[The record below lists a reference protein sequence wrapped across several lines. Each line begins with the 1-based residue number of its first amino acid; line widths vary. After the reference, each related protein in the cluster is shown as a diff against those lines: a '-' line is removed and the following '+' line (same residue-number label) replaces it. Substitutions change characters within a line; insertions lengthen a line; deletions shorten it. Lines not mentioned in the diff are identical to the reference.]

1 VVVGLN
7 VAFFYLIENAGTLDC
22 PDGAP
27 FETES
32 ESMANYMKKI
42 SVHDAVGTVLA
53 HDITRIVPGQ
63 VKGAGFKKGHIVREE
78 DVPELLR
85 LGKRHLYVLDLPPD
99 RLHEDDAALRI
110 AKAICGESLHWTAPQ
125 EGKSSIIS
133 SVDGLLKIDAD
144 ALLAVNRMDDIVV
157 ATLKTNTACKEGQI
171 VGGTRIIPLTIAT
184 RQIEMLEEL
193 ARQTGPIIR
202 VRPFRRLKVGA
213 VVTGSEIKEGLIK
226 DEFEKFVSPKLEAC
240 GCQMVKKIVVSD
252 DPDAIAAAIQEL
264 RDLGSDLILTTGG
277 LSVDP
282 DDVTRQGVSRAGAE
296 RVFYGSPVLPG
307 AMFLY
312 ARLGETPIMGLPA
325 CVYFHPTTLFDL
337 LLPRLLADDP
347 VTPDDIAAMGHGGL
361 CLQCETCRFPVCP
374 FGK

>member
-1 VVVGLN
+1 MSD
-7 VAFFYLIENAGTLDC
+7 YI
-22 PDGAP
+22 
-27 FETES
+27 
-32 ESMANYMKKI
+32 KKI
-42 SVHDAVGTVLA
+42 SVHNAVGTVLA

-63 VKGAGFKKGHIVREE
+63 VKGVGFKKGHIVLER
-78 DVPELLR
+78 DVPELLK

-110 AKAICGESLHWTAPQ
+110 AEAICGESLRWTTPQ

-133 SVDGLLKIDAD
+133 SVHGLLKIDIG
-144 ALLAVNRMDDIVV
+144 ALLAANLMDDIII
-157 ATLKTNTACKEGQI
+157 ATLKTDTACKEGQI
-171 VGGTRIIPLTIAT
+171 VGGTRIIPLTISKH
-184 RQIEMLEEL
+184 QIETLERMVL
-193 ARQTGPIIR
+193 QTGPIMS
-202 VRPFRRLKVGA
+202 VRPFRRLKIGG

-226 DEFEKFVSPKLEAC
+226 DEFETFVGSKLEAY
-240 GCQMVKKIVVSD
+240 GCQLMKKIVVSD
-252 DPDAIAAAIQEL
+252 DPDAIATAIREL
-264 RDLGSDLILTTGG
+264 RDLGCDLILTTGG

-282 DDVTRQGVSRAGAE
+282 DDVTRQGVDRAGAE
-296 RVFYGSPVLPG
+296 KIFYGSPVLPG

-312 ARLGETPIMGLPA
+312 ARLEETPIMGLPA

-347 VTPDDIAAMGHGGL
+347 ITSNDIAAMGHGGL

>member
-1 VVVGLN
+1 MSD
-7 VAFFYLIENAGTLDC
+7 YI
-22 PDGAP
+22 
-27 FETES
+27 
-32 ESMANYMKKI
+32 KKI
-42 SVHDAVGTVLA
+42 SVYDAVGTVLA

-63 VKGAGFKKGHIVREE
+63 VKGVGFKKGHIVQER
-78 DVPELLR
+78 DISELLK
-85 LGKRHLYVLDLPPD
+85 LGKRHLYVLDLPSD

-110 AKAICGESLHWTAPQ
+110 AEAICGESLRWTSPK

-133 SVDGLLKIDAD
+133 SADGLLKIDVG
-144 ALLAVNRMDDIVV
+144 ALLEANLMDDIII

-171 VGGTRIIPLTIAT
+171 VGGTRIIPLTIPT
-184 RQIEMLEEL
+184 HQIEALEQMAL
-193 ARQTGPIIR
+193 KAGSIIH
-202 VRPFRRLKVGA
+202 VRPFRRLKVGG

-226 DEFEKFVSPKLEAC
+226 DEFEKFVSPKLEAY
-240 GCQMVKKIVVSD
+240 GCQLLKKIVVSD

-264 RDLGSDLILTTGG
+264 RDIGCDLILTTGG

-282 DDVTRQGVSRAGAE
+282 DDVTRQGVDRAGAE
-296 RVFYGSPVLPG
+296 NIFYGSPVLPG

-312 ARLGETPIMGLPA
+312 SRLGETPIMGLPA

-347 VTPDDIAAMGHGGL
+347 IAPNDIAAMGHGGL
-361 CLQCETCRFPVCP
+361 CLQCEACRFPVCP

>member
-1 VVVGLN
+1 MVVGLN

-226 DEFEKFVSPKLEAC
+226 DEFEKFEK
-240 GCQMVKKIVVSD
+240 
-252 DPDAIAAAIQEL
+252 
-264 RDLGSDLILTTGG
+264 R
-277 LSVDP
+277 
-282 DDVTRQGVSRAGAE
+282 
-296 RVFYGSPVLPG
+296 Y
-307 AMFLY
+307 
-312 ARLGETPIMGLPA
+312 LPA
-325 CVYFHPTTLFDL
+325 KGFGVLIVSTPKGIVKQEDAVKNNSGGV
-337 LLPRLLADDP
+337 LLAY
-347 VTPDDIAAMGHGGL
+347 
-361 CLQCETCRFPVCP
+361 CY
-374 FGK
+374 

>member
-1 VVVGLN
+1 
-7 VAFFYLIENAGTLDC
+7 
-22 PDGAP
+22 
-27 FETES
+27 
-32 ESMANYMKKI
+32 MADYIKKI

-63 VKGAGFKKGHIVREE
+63 VKGVGFKKGHIVVES
-78 DVPELLR
+78 DIPELLK

-110 AKAICGESLHWTAPQ
+110 AKAICGESLRWTAPQ
-125 EGKSSIIS
+125 EGKSSMIS
-133 SVDGLLKIDAD
+133 SADGLLKIDVG

-171 VGGTRIIPLTIAT
+171 VGGTRIIPLTISAH
-184 RQIEMLEEL
+184 QIETLQRMAL
-193 ARQTGPIIR
+193 QTGPIIR
-202 VRPFRRLKVGA
+202 VRPFRRLKVGG

-226 DEFEKFVSPKLEAC
+226 DEFEKFVSPKLETY
-240 GCQMVKKIVVSD
+240 GCQLMKKIVVSD
-252 DPDAIAAAIQEL
+252 DPDAIAEAIQEL
-264 RDLGSDLILTTGG
+264 RDLGCDLILTTGG

-282 DDVTRQGVSRAGAE
+282 DDVTRQGVGRAGAE
-296 RVFYGSPVLPG
+296 MIFYGSPVLPG

-347 VTPDDIAAMGHGGL
+347 ITPDDIAAMGHGGL